1 MYSEAD
7 AETLDEEVTD
17 LRSAFERYDTH
28 VQTTVYGDTD
38 GDVAAV
44 ASLWDTED
52 AAQTASDYLT
62 DLPGVV
68 GRHGEGD
75 GFGTMGMFYTV
86 KSEHRGDFVEKFG
99 TVGGLLEEMDGHCE
113 TTLMVNVD
121 DERRHVHREPVGL
134 AEGRDGL
141 LPLR

>member
-1 MYSEAD
+1 MYSEAN

-86 KSEHRGDFVEKFG
+86 KSEYREDFVEKFD
-99 TVGGLLEEMDGHCE
+99 TVGEYCRYDGHRRPDCCSTRRRE
-113 TTLMVNVD
+113 
-121 DERRHVHREPVGL
+121 RHVHREPVGL
-134 AEGRDGL
+134 TEGCDGL